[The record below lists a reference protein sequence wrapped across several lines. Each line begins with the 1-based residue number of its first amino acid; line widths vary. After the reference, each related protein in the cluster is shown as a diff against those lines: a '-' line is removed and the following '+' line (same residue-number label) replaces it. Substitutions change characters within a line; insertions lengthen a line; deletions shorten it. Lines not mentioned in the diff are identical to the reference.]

1 MSSGQ
6 ERVLRQRH
14 YIRKSAE
21 RINKQPNCANQDKLD
36 ATKLTH
42 PVKDVVFAPSLRSLF
57 LIEHQHYRINQINI
71 SLVFIASH
79 LMAHIIEL
87 PCLWLVIQQCI

>member
-21 RINKQPNCANQDKLD
+21 RINKQPYHANQDKLD

-42 PVKDVVFAPSLRSLF
+42 PVKDVVLAPSLRSLF
-57 LIEHQHYRINQINI
+57 LIKYHHYRIYLINI
-71 SLVFIASH
+71 SLVFIASY
-79 LMAHIIEL
+79 LMAHIVEL
-87 PCLWLVIQQCI
+87 PLLWLVIQKCI